1 MHREESKPPSSS
13 EDAEKKV
20 ADSHPSEDVE
30 LPSTL
35 LAGRKLG
42 IVFSAFVL
50 AIFLTYIDQTI
61 ISTALPTIA
70 SHFDAVSDLSWIAGG
85 YFLPQT
91 AFILLIGKILSISP
105 AKPVLL
111 VSIALFEIGS
121 LISAVANSVQLLI
134 FGRVVAGVGGA
145 GLWVSVLS
153 IMAHITTITQ
163 RPILMSIMGAVYA
176 ISAIGGPLLGG
187 VFSDK
192 VTWRWCFYLNLPVGG
207 LAFVIILLVL
217 PSIPAPEDAST
228 VTSTTLQRW
237 MRLDWTGSFLSICMT
252 TMLEL
257 ALQWGGNTKTWSD
270 PAVIATL
277 SLFGVFLISFIAWE
291 LYREEDAI
299 LPPQLFRNM
308 SMVGACIEGFMI
320 SMCFVLASYY
330 FPFLYQI
337 RGHSAARSGIDILP
351 FMISGIISCLGAG
364 GAVTAL
370 GAPWPFL
377 FIFPPIGA
385 ISFGL
390 LTTVTNNTP
399 SARILGYQIL
409 AGVGLGPAIQTVVVV
424 VQVAFAGEK
433 KYISQA
439 TATITFMQVLGSS
452 VGLAASQAIFSARLR
467 TEIDHSGVV
476 LSPDLRALVLS
487 NIKAVFQLEDSTRL
501 AILRAYNVGVTQIFW
516 LGLSACAAAVLAS
529 LLVSR
534 KRVQPGSLTM

>member
-1 MHREESKPPSSS
+1 
-13 EDAEKKV
+13 
-20 ADSHPSEDVE
+20 
-30 LPSTL
+30 
-35 LAGRKLG
+35 
-42 IVFSAFVL
+42 
-50 AIFLTYIDQTI
+50 
-61 ISTALPTIA
+61 
-70 SHFDAVSDLSWIAGG
+70 
-85 YFLPQT
+85 
-91 AFILLIGKILSISP
+91 
-105 AKPVLL
+105 
-111 VSIALFEIGS
+111 
-121 LISAVANSVQLLI
+121 
-134 FGRVVAGVGGA
+134 
-145 GLWVSVLS
+145 
-153 IMAHITTITQ
+153 
-163 RPILMSIMGAVYA
+163 MGAVYA

-299 LPPQLFRNM
+299 LPPHLFRNM

-487 NIKAVFQLEDSTRL
+487 NIKAVFQLEDSTRFKL
-501 AILRAYNVGVTQIFW
+501 QGVAPKIYSW
-516 LGLSACAAAVLAS
+516 LTETRPLVAS
-529 LLVSR
+529 LTEIIEESVMGKFDAIYAVESLAGEPGFEQIYRQCYRLLEPRGIFGIYEWCWTTRFDPLNNSHCQMANIIEDYAGISR
-534 KRVQPGSLTM
+534 RGPTERLLSTAIKALQKNHFEVIESADLSERKDSSTHIPWYKLLENAVQSPHFRWPLHHTSGDLTKDAARVLLQAGIYNLFTPMAMIISRRVDTS